1 MDEIQCA
8 AFEIESM
15 QYGSKKIKGYAS
27 TNKNCNFAKFQ
38 IIGIINL

>member
-1 MDEIQCA
+1 MQIQYA
-8 AFEIESM
+8 SFKIESM
-15 QYGSKKIKGYAS
+15 QYGSKKTKGYAS